1 MVGEKGLEPSVA
13 DKIGEYVKLK
23 GGMELVEL
31 LTADEALGSNKS
43 AKAALD
49 DMKLL
54 LQYVDL
60 FAIADKVRSSSKH
73 SLSTIFMKLVFTTQ
87 SSARK
92 GKNIL
97 SNSASSG
104 LGTDYV
110 NFMCSLLSVIFSD
123 PLFSFHGLLPV
134 LIFFINY

>member
-31 LTADEALGSNKS
+31 LTADEALSNNKS
-43 AKAALD
+43 AKAGLD

-60 FAIADKVRSSSKH
+60 FAIADKVSSSNRH
-73 SLSTIFMKLVFTTQ
+73 SLLHS
-87 SSARK
+87 
-92 GKNIL
+92 
-97 SNSASSG
+97 
-104 LGTDYV
+104 
-110 NFMCSLLSVIFSD
+110 
-123 PLFSFHGLLPV
+123 
-134 LIFFINY
+134 

>member
-31 LTADEALGSNKS
+31 LTADEALSNNKS
-43 AKAALD
+43 AKAALE

-60 FAIADKVRSSSKH
+60 FGITDKVTSSSKMSPH
-73 SLSTIFMKLVFTTQ
+73 TCNSFLLQ
-87 SSARK
+87 SQVCVLNLKAE
-92 GKNIL
+92 
-97 SNSASSG
+97 SG
-104 LGTDYV
+104 LH
-110 NFMCSLLSVIFSD
+110 FRCLSI
-123 PLFSFHGLLPV
+123 
-134 LIFFINY
+134 

>member
-23 GGMELVEL
+23 GGMELMQL
-31 LTADEALGSNKS
+31 LTADEALSSNKS

-60 FAIADKVRSSSKH
+60 FAISDKVSLSSK
-73 SLSTIFMKLVFTTQ
+73 Q
-87 SSARK
+87 
-92 GKNIL
+92 N
-97 SNSASSG
+97 
-104 LGTDYV
+104 
-110 NFMCSLLSVIFSD
+110 LL
-123 PLFSFHGLLPV
+123 HR
-134 LIFFINY
+134 

>member
-1 MVGEKGLEPSVA
+1 VKAEMVGEKGLEASVA

-31 LTADEALGSNKS
+31 LTADEALSSNKS

-60 FAIADKVRSSSKH
+60 FAISDKVSLSSK
-73 SLSTIFMKLVFTTQ
+73 Q
-87 SSARK
+87 
-92 GKNIL
+92 N
-97 SNSASSG
+97 
-104 LGTDYV
+104 
-110 NFMCSLLSVIFSD
+110 LL
-123 PLFSFHGLLPV
+123 HR
-134 LIFFINY
+134 